1 MKRAA
6 EQHVQGVK
14 KPITVNQA
22 SAASQGGKEG
32 KLYPGSGPPELAC
45 RVQRGGNPVDVTYIL
60 IFMNALIAP
69 LKTLPWPGGGYL
81 YKRVRQ
87 AKTRGKDICW
97 SPLLTEKKNLAAL
110 LIATGNNYLAVD
122 SGKRVTST
130 HPALI
135 TRCEGWMVVTDA
147 RLSNGRESCIPT
159 VKCVCIAVCVCVS
172 VTCLHTV
179 IIFQIKPFFNPLE
192 VITSGD

>member
-69 LKTLPWPGGGYL
+69 LKTLP
-81 YKRVRQ
+81 
-87 AKTRGKDICW
+87 
-97 SPLLTEKKNLAAL
+97 
-110 LIATGNNYLAVD
+110 
-122 SGKRVTST
+122 
-130 HPALI
+130 
-135 TRCEGWMVVTDA
+135 
-147 RLSNGRESCIPT
+147 
-159 VKCVCIAVCVCVS
+159 
-172 VTCLHTV
+172 
-179 IIFQIKPFFNPLE
+179 
-192 VITSGD
+192 

>member
-1 MKRAA
+1 MKCMSRRMFSGQVLVWQTHIRGRSLAAAEARETPRWEDRRWSEGRAA

-45 RVQRGGNPVDVTYIL
+45 CVQRGGNPLDVTYIL

-87 AKTRGKDICW
+87 PKTQGKDICW
-97 SPLLTEKKNLAAL
+97 SPLLTEREKSL
-110 LIATGNNYLAVD
+110 
-122 SGKRVTST
+122 
-130 HPALI
+130 
-135 TRCEGWMVVTDA
+135 
-147 RLSNGRESCIPT
+147 RL
-159 VKCVCIAVCVCVS
+159 
-172 VTCLHTV
+172 
-179 IIFQIKPFFNPLE
+179 F
-192 VITSGD
+192 